1 MKWERARQSQNVEDR
16 RGMGM
21 GRSGG
26 RLPIRG
32 GGLGI
37 GGIIIVVLI
46 GWALGINPMQML
58 GLISEQQ
65 GGVPG
70 LSVPAEQGPQSAP
83 GAATGDDPFD
93 QERAFVA
100 SILGD
105 TEDVWGAIFQQS
117 GQQYPAPRLVLFNG
131 VVQSACG
138 QATSAAGPFYCPGD
152 RQVYID
158 LQFFQEMKAR
168 LGGGGDFAEAY
179 VIAHEVGHHI
189 QTITGVSAKVNAAR
203 QRGERIEGDGGLL
216 VRQELQ
222 ADCYAGVWAHHA
234 QARHQWL
241 EPGDIE
247 EALNT
252 ATAIGDDRL
261 QQKSRGVVVPDSFS
275 HGTSEQR
282 VRWFKRGFESGQPQQ
297 CDTFGAA
304 SL

>member
-16 RGMGM
+16 RGTG
-21 GRSGG
+21 GGGG
-26 RLPIRG
+26 RLPLRGG

-37 GGIIIVVLI
+37 GGIIVVVLI
-46 GWALGINPMQML
+46 GWAMGINPMEML
-58 GLISEQQ
+58 GLLGQPQ
-65 GGVPG
+65 GGGVPG
-70 LSVPAEQGPQSAP
+70 MSAP
-83 GAATGDDPFD
+83 APGDSAQTGPAANPNDP
-93 QERAFVA
+93 QRAFVA

-105 TEDVWGAIFQQS
+105 TEDVWGAVFAQNNQP
-117 GQQYPAPRLVLFNG
+117 YPAPRLVLFSG
-131 VVQSACG
+131 AVQSACG
-138 QATSAAGPFYCPGD
+138 QATSAVGPFYCPGD

-158 LQFFQEMKAR
+158 LDFFQEMQAR

-189 QTITGVSAKVNAAR
+189 QTITGVSARVNEAR
-203 QRGERIEGDGGLL
+203 RRGENVEGDGGLL

-247 EALNT
+247 EAMNT
-252 ATAIGDDRL
+252 ATAIGDDAL
-261 QQKSRGVVVPDSFS
+261 QKQSRGVVVPDSFS

-282 VRWFKRGFESGQPQQ
+282 VRWFTRGFESGQPND
-297 CDTFGAA
+297 CDTFAA
-304 SL
+304 RAL